1 MSFKTFTTTPSR
13 AHGATARAT
22 ASSTRIGQ
30 KSARPAAARN
40 RGATRAHARDD
51 APASEGRTVDALN
64 KLSSLYESES
74 ERDERIRATQRERDA
89 MEGLGLADAFETA
102 KRGSKT
108 RRDFARKRT
117 YGVTR
122 TSFGAVVELG
132 CAAEVVYGY
141 WTTPAALAETL
152 PELEKCEAAADG
164 GRARC
169 EWVYAFGDIRKKHG
183 RTAVD
188 AVERHLSVVRA
199 TELEAG
205 SSVRYEATAGMPVGA
220 DIAVTSTGANSCTL
234 DIDAWVHLPL
244 SLTHTSGT
252 MAVALDVQD
261 KFYQALAA
269 FKTLCDEGDAAARL
283 EEIKSS
289 ARDACAVGDRPNFQ
303 FRGK

>member
-89 MEGLGLADAFETA
+89 MEGLGLADAFKTA

-164 GRARC
+164 GCAYLDL
-169 EWVYAFGDIRKKHG
+169 ESAQTWG
-183 RTAVD
+183 RLGRLGGG
-188 AVERHLSVVRA
+188 E
-199 TELEAG
+199 
-205 SSVRYEATAGMPVGA
+205 PA
-220 DIAVTSTGANSCTL
+220 DGRREEGRQEQMRPETTGEQEPEKRSDVT
-234 DIDAWVHLPL
+234 
-244 SLTHTSGT
+244 
-252 MAVALDVQD
+252 
-261 KFYQALAA
+261 
-269 FKTLCDEGDAAARL
+269 
-283 EEIKSS
+283 
-289 ARDACAVGDRPNFQ
+289 
-303 FRGK
+303 

>member
-1 MSFKTFTTTPSR
+1 MSFKAFATAPPR
-13 AHGATARAT
+13 ARGATARAT

-30 KSARPAAARN
+30 KSARPAAARH
-40 RGATRAHARDD
+40 RGATRARARDD

-64 KLSSLYESES
+64 NLSSLYESES
-74 ERDERIRATQRERDA
+74 EREERIRSTQRERDA

-122 TSFGAVVELG
+122 TSFGAVIELG

-164 GRARC
+164 ARARC
-169 EWVYAFGDIRKKHG
+169 EWVYAFGDIGKKHG
-183 RTAVD
+183 RKAVD
-188 AVERHLSVVRA
+188 AVERHLSVVKA

-220 DIAVTSTGANSCTL
+220 DIAVTSTGANSCIL

-244 SLTHTSGT
+244 SLTQTSGT
-252 MAVALDVQD
+252 MAVALDAQD
-261 KFYQALAA
+261 KFYHALAE
-269 FKTLCDEGDAAARL
+269 FKTLCDGGGAAARL

-289 ARDACAVGDRPNFQ
+289 ARDACAVGDRPAFE
-303 FRGK
+303 FAK

>member
-1 MSFKTFTTTPSR
+1 MSFKAFATAPSR
-13 AHGATARAT
+13 ARGATARAT

-30 KSARPAAARN
+30 KSARPAAARH
-40 RGATRAHARDD
+40 RGATRARARDD

-141 WTTPAALAETL
+141 WTTPR
-152 PELEKCEAAADG
+152 G
-164 GRARC
+164 
-169 EWVYAFGDIRKKHG
+169 
-183 RTAVD
+183 
-188 AVERHLSVVRA
+188 
-199 TELEAG
+199 
-205 SSVRYEATAGMPVGA
+205 VG
-220 DIAVTSTGANSCTL
+220 
-234 DIDAWVHLPL
+234 
-244 SLTHTSGT
+244 
-252 MAVALDVQD
+252 
-261 KFYQALAA
+261 
-269 FKTLCDEGDAAARL
+269 GDAAGAGKVRGGGGRR
-283 EEIKSS
+283 
-289 ARDACAVGDRPNFQ
+289 AGAV
-303 FRGK
+303 

>member
-1 MSFKTFTTTPSR
+1 MSFKAFATAPSR
-13 AHGATARAT
+13 ARGATARAT

-30 KSARPAAARN
+30 KSARPAAARH
-40 RGATRAHARDD
+40 RGATRARARDD

-64 KLSSLYESES
+64 NLSSLYESES
-74 ERDERIRATQRERDA
+74 EREERIRSTQRERDA

-122 TSFGAVVELG
+122 TSFGAVIELG

-164 GRARC
+164 ARARC
-169 EWVYAFGDIRKKHG
+169 EWVYAFGDIGKKHG
-183 RTAVD
+183 RKAVD
-188 AVERHLSVVRA
+188 AVERHLSVVKA

-220 DIAVTSTGANSCTL
+220 DIAVTSTGANSCIL

-244 SLTHTSGT
+244 SLTQTSGT
-252 MAVALDVQD
+252 MAVALDAQD
-261 KFYQALAA
+261 KFYHALAE
-269 FKTLCDEGDAAARL
+269 FKTLCDGGGAAARL

-289 ARDACAVGDRPNFQ
+289 ARDACAVGDRPAFE
-303 FRGK
+303 FAK

>member
-1 MSFKTFTTTPSR
+1 MSFKAFATAPSR
-13 AHGATARAT
+13 ARGATVRAT

-30 KSARPAAARN
+30 KSARPAAARH
-40 RGATRAHARDD
+40 RGATRARARDD

-64 KLSSLYESES
+64 NLSSLYESES
-74 ERDERIRATQRERDA
+74 EREERIRSTQRERDA

-122 TSFGAVVELG
+122 TSFGAVIELG

-164 GRARC
+164 ARARC
-169 EWVYAFGDIRKKHG
+169 EWVYAFGDIGKKHG
-183 RTAVD
+183 RKAVD
-188 AVERHLSVVRA
+188 AVERHLSVVKA

-220 DIAVTSTGANSCTL
+220 DIAVTSTGANSCIL

-244 SLTHTSGT
+244 SLTQTSGT
-252 MAVALDVQD
+252 MAVALDAQD
-261 KFYQALAA
+261 KFYHALAE
-269 FKTLCDEGDAAARL
+269 FKTLCDGGGAAARL

-289 ARDACAVGDRPNFQ
+289 ARDACAVGDRPAFE
-303 FRGK
+303 FAK